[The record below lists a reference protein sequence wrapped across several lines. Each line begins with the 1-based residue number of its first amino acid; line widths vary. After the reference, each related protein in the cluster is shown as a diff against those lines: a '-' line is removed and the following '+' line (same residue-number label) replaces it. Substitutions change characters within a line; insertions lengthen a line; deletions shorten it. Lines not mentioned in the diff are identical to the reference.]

1 MTESRN
7 SRRTLQ
13 GIVSS
18 SSAAKTITVRVE
30 RLVRHPKYGKYI
42 RTHTKVHAHDENGE
56 AQVGDT
62 VEVMACRP
70 MSKLKRWRLVR
81 IVVRPDLA
89 EEIAS

>member
-30 RLVRHPKYGKYI
+30 RLVR
-42 RTHTKVHAHDENGE
+42 
-56 AQVGDT
+56 
-62 VEVMACRP
+62 
-70 MSKLKRWRLVR
+70 

>member
-7 SRRTLQ
+7 TRRTLQ
-13 GIVSS
+13 GVVSS
-18 SSAAKTITVRVE
+18 SSAAKTITVRIE

-62 VEVMACRP
+62 VEVMACRH

-81 IVVRPDLA
+81 VVTRPDLA